1 MRRRGA
7 ARGRWAALPAIL
19 LLILVVLGVGL
30 AALNAP
36 VAPSGA
42 QGERPLVLG
51 LDSGPVPLAGHMS
64 VYRDETGTATMEAL
78 DADPSVF
85 KPLPGNFNVGYSAK
99 GAWWLRIQVR
109 PSPEGAGTWYLAIN
123 APYADV
129 VDIYA
134 PDSDDPD
141 SGNAPI
147 IHKRM
152 GGLLPV
158 AARDLQTNTLMARVV
173 LEAGREEDIYIRLSG
188 ARSLSAKPELWR
200 LPSFVRHLTVEVL
213 LVALALGASAIT
225 CIGALMFG
233 LWLRS
238 APFVWYGSYVGSTAL
253 VFLYNSGFLP
263 LILHGL
269 DPTTVLRLQGMFG
282 CLSIMT
288 GAFMIRSIFCPPGR
302 LRILGRAIG
311 AYGIIAGI
319 GIVVSAFG
327 YYAVMAPGL
336 MLGVLILAGIFPILA
351 ALRVWRG
358 EPAAWWYFVGFTSYA
373 VATFWFAL
381 VVLGLA
387 EPSTTQEWGHQSV
400 GILHM
405 AAVFGGLAAA
415 LRAGMRERRALQA
428 RLLASSVRNA
438 QDLERAVAE
447 RTAALEAEVRARQEA
462 EAALRVAMR
471 EQRNFLVMVSHEFRT
486 PLATVR
492 AAITIIERGTE
503 TMSDRLRKEA
513 GKIVRAVSRLSALI
527 DTFLTDDLVDRA
539 SMRIEWGP
547 LDLAL
552 LTRVLCRD
560 RVAESGR
567 TIHVNGIS
575 EARMVGDQVLLSSV
589 VENLVGNALKHS
601 EADVFVTLG
610 EDPDHVWLR
619 VSDSGRGID
628 PAEHEA
634 IFERYYRSP
643 TASSRPGAGIGL
655 HIVRRV
661 VEMHGGEV
669 SVDSTP
675 GQGSTFMVLLPRHR
689 KLEGGAHGREQMLKA

>member
-19 LLILVVLGVGL
+19 LLILVILGVAL

-42 QGERPLVLG
+42 QGERLLNLG

-689 KLEGGAHGREQMLKA
+689 KLAGGAHGREQMLKA